1 MVESTNPVARSA
13 ASSTAS
19 LEKFLHDRQVAEAK
33 SLAILAVPG
42 IAMAA
47 SRARQQSE
55 ARANEMLAQQQ
66 QMNHQLWIQNQL
78 LSGRSMQDIEAQM
91 AAERDAE
98 SRQRQAAEAENRA
111 GGQAMFVL
119 LLCVALSVFLAVV
132 FSWVAPWPR
141 FLLWGVIPSV
151 LLFVIWSSMGQ
162 ATAPA
167 ATEPTADEASPAPS
181 QSTHEQ
187 WVDNFQAEHGRK
199 READPPPD

>member
-111 GGQAMFVL
+111 GGQAMF
-119 LLCVALSVFLAVV
+119 
-132 FSWVAPWPR
+132 
-141 FLLWGVIPSV
+141 
-151 LLFVIWSSMGQ
+151 
-162 ATAPA
+162 
-167 ATEPTADEASPAPS
+167 
-181 QSTHEQ
+181 
-187 WVDNFQAEHGRK
+187 
-199 READPPPD
+199 